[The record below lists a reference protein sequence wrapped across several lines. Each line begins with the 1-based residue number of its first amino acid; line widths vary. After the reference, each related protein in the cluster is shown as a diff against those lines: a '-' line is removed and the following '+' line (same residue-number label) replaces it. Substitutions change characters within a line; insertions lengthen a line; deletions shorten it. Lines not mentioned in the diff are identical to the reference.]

1 MFQMKEQVKKNP
13 AKTPNETEINNLP
26 DKEFKALVVRI
37 VVELRKRINK
47 YNENLIRSQRI

>member
-26 DKEFKALVVRI
+26 YKEFKALVVRI
-37 VVELRKRINK
+37 VIELRERINK
-47 YNENLIRSQRI
+47 HNENLIRS